1 MEWDKGYSASYY
13 MMEVD
18 PNTWADI
25 DRIEITGG
33 SVNRSLDGLLQS
45 ATIDCTDYPQDKE
58 RYVRVYL
65 DALQSGSGAHEAI
78 FTGLAVSPD
87 RDIRGSWSENTVQC
101 YSVLKAA
108 DDVILARGYYAPAGV
123 NCERVFKELLAPVP
137 APVEFLVDVPSLS
150 YSLVAESGETNL
162 TMVEKILTAIGWNM
176 RIFGD
181 GRIRFEP
188 YGTESVITFGP
199 LEYDIIENSISVEYD
214 WFRCPNVF
222 MVSSNGITAIA
233 RDTDPNSPLS
243 IQNRGREVWMY
254 ENGVALQEGESI
266 TAYAYRRL
274 AEEQQTVVTARYD
287 RRFVPTVFPGD
298 FITLHYPEQGLDDE
312 YMVTS
317 QTIALGHSA
326 KTSEEIIGAT

>member
-162 TMVEKILTAIGWNM
+162 TMVRKILTAIGWNM

-188 YGTESVITFGP
+188 YGTEPVVTFGP

-243 IQNRGREVWMY
+243 IQNREREVWAY

-287 RRFVPTVFPGD
+287 RRFVPNVFPGD
-298 FITLHYPEQGLDDE
+298 FITLHYPEQGLDDD

-317 QTIALGHSA
+317 QTITLGHSA